1 MADSG
6 GNWSERR
13 NRAHRKLHWDD
24 NENSS
29 ACPSLQDMLLSLL
42 SEQLGELRPILRAT
56 IHLLPEE
63 VVLKLLAFT
72 LAKGKLDYETAK
84 IFLLCKHESVVTWI
98 KQKVDLFAFCGMGGR
113 GTKKSPSKERAAN
126 KKGQIVPMMVPKKV
140 GSGERVIDL
149 IEYIN
154 LKNVSI
160 LNCMPN
166 VKIAHIFNHDGD
178 GKIRSDVDMQMLF
191 TIPFLTPVNL
201 KAISM
206 DASSSSSSD
215 KKRRL
220 EEVRKKEEEESEE
233 EETDGKDSMPKLIH
247 LFKDR
252 FHMDFDEAQDVRPE
266 MSIEMNKDDTIS
278 GRKFKLKS
286 SRFSSVSCLT
296 IFIES
301 NQSDVD
307 TTFFRRIGIYGTPV
321 LGYSLKL

>member
-1 MADSG
+1 MGDFGAGDG
-6 GNWSERR
+6 SERN
-13 NRAHRKLHWDD
+13 NRARQKHWDD
-24 NENSS
+24 KEESS
-29 ACPSLQDMLLSLL
+29 ACPSLQDLLLSLL
-42 SEQLGELRPILRAT
+42 SEQLEDLRPILRAT
-56 IHLLPEE
+56 IHFLPEE
-63 VVLKLLAFT
+63 VVLKLLSFT
-72 LAKGKLDYETAK
+72 LAKGKLDYETAQ

-98 KQKVDLFAFCGMGGR
+98 KQKVDLFAFCGMKDR
-113 GTKKSPSKERAAN
+113 SAKKNPSKKRAVNKKS
-126 KKGQIVPMMVPKKV
+126 QIVPMMVPKKV
-140 GSGERVIDL
+140 GSGRRIIDL
-149 IEYIN
+149 KEYIN
-154 LKNVSI
+154 LKNISI

-166 VKIAHIFNHDGD
+166 VKTAHIFNHDGD
-178 GKIRSDVDMQMLF
+178 GKIRSDVDMQMLL

-206 DASSSSSSD
+206 DASLSSSSD
-215 KKRRL
+215 KKRQL
-220 EEVRKKEEEESEE
+220 DEDSEE
-233 EETDGKDSMPKLIH
+233 EEEEEKEEKDSMPKLIH

-266 MSIEMNKDDTIS
+266 MSIEMNKDDTSS

-321 LGYSLKL
+321 LGYSSSP